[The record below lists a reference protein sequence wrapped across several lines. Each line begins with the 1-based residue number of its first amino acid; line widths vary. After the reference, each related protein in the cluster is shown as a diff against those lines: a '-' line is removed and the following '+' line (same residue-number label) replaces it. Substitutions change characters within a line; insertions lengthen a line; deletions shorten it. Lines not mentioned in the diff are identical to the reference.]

1 MLVGLGTGSTVACA
15 VRRLGNRV
23 AVGLEIKAVATSI
36 AIERLALSVGIPV
49 LPFDAVS
56 RIDIT
61 IDGADEIDPEL
72 RAIKGGGG
80 ALLREKVVAIASDR
94 VIIIVDSSKAVARLG
109 RFHLPVAVVPF
120 ADAYVEKSLR
130 KFGVPVARRMTP
142 DGPFR
147 TDDGNHIFDISFGSI
162 ADAESLAA
170 ELKAIPGVIEHGLF
184 LSEIHMA
191 VIARGSTIEIR
202 QRQGSGGLIAGS

>member
-1 MLVGLGTGSTVACA
+1 MLVGLGTGSTAACA
-15 VRRLGNRV
+15 VRRLGDRV
-23 AVGLEIKAVATSI
+23 AAGLEVTAIATSTS
-36 AIERLALSVGIPV
+36 IETLARSVGIPV

-56 RIDIT
+56 RLDIT

-80 ALLREKVVAIASDR
+80 ALLREKVAASASDR
-94 VIIIVDSSKAVARLG
+94 VIVIVDSSKAVTRLG

-130 KFGVPVARRMTP
+130 RFGVPVARRMTL
-142 DGPFR
+142 DGPFL
-147 TDDGNHIFDISFGSI
+147 TDEGNHIFDISFGSI

-170 ELKAIPGVIEHGLF
+170 ELKAIPGLVEHGLF

-191 VIARGSTIEIR
+191 VIARGSTIETR
-202 QRQGSGGLIAGS
+202 QRQGAGGLIAGS